1 MKENNRFKILFRKYI
16 RDEYSSSE
24 LDEFFKLL
32 DKLPENSIVFENEF
46 IENEINKTSQEKL
59 PAQKAKYIFEK
70 VNLKKRSY
78 KKKRQFKIHKIA
90 AVFLALIVG
99 GILISLLEKNN
110 SVVDP
115 NSNYVIIK
123 KANGEREILEDN
135 EDAHILSETGDTIGV
150 KKGNKI
156 EYTRENESLVYNT
169 LYVPNGKK
177 IELSL
182 ADGSQIFLNSGS
194 SIRYPLSFSS
204 SDKRRVELEGE
215 AYFKVAKD
223 SLKPFIV
230 NSSEINVQ
238 VLGTSFNFNAYKENK
253 DIEVVLVEGLI
264 AMYTEKDQFRGDK
277 TQLLRPGYKG
287 SYSSAGGVV
296 KTAVDTD
303 LYTSWRS
310 GELIYRNKTLEQIFM
325 SLERSFDVKIKNQN
339 NTLSGQIINAN
350 FGSESIENIIEYL
363 NNMYE
368 FKYTIKDDVIIIE

>member
-1 MKENNRFKILFRKYI
+1 M
-16 RDEYSSSE
+16 
-24 LDEFFKLL
+24 L
-32 DKLPENSIVFENEF
+32 DKLPENSSVFENEF

-78 KKKRQFKIHKIA
+78 KKKRQVKIYKIA
-90 AVFLALIVG
+90 AVFLALIIG

-123 KANGEREILEDN
+123 KANGQREILEDN
-135 EDAHILSETGDTIGV
+135 EDAHILSESGDTIGV

-156 EYTRENESLVYNT
+156 EYIRENESLVYNT

-204 SDKRRVELEGE
+204 SDKRRIELEGE

-230 NSSEINVQ
+230 NSSDVNVQ

-264 AMYTEKDQFRGDK
+264 AMYTEKDQFRGDS

-287 SYSSAGGVV
+287 SYSSTDGVV

-325 SLERSFDVKIKNQN
+325 SLERSFDVKIKSHN
-339 NTLSGQIINAN
+339 NTLSGERINAN
-350 FGSESIENIIEYL
+350 FGSESIENIMEYL
-363 NNMYE
+363 NNMYQ

>member
-32 DKLPENSIVFENEF
+32 DKLPENSSVFENEF

-230 NSSEINVQ
+230 NSSGINVQ

-339 NTLSGQIINAN
+339 NTLSGKIINAN

>member
-1 MKENNRFKILFRKYI
+1 MKENNRFRILFRKYI

-32 DKLPENSIVFENEF
+32 DKLPENSSVFENEF

-78 KKKRQFKIHKIA
+78 KKKRQVKIYKIA
-90 AVFLALIVG
+90 AVFLALIIG

-123 KANGEREILEDN
+123 KANGQREILEDN
-135 EDAHILSETGDTIGV
+135 EDAHILSESGDTIGV

-156 EYTRENESLVYNT
+156 EYIRENESLVYNT

-204 SDKRRVELEGE
+204 SDKRRIELEGE

-230 NSSEINVQ
+230 NSSDINVQ

-264 AMYTEKDQFRGDK
+264 AMYTEKDQFRGDS

-287 SYSSAGGVV
+287 SYSSTDGVV

-310 GELIYRNKTLEQIFM
+310 GELIYRHKTLEQIFM
-325 SLERSFDVKIKNQN
+325 SLERSFDVKIKSQN
-339 NTLSGQIINAN
+339 NTLPSERINAN
-350 FGSESIENIIEYL
+350 FGSESIENIMEYL
-363 NNMYE
+363 NNMYQ

>member
-32 DKLPENSIVFENEF
+32 DKLPENSSVFENEF

-230 NSSEINVQ
+230 NSSDINVQ

>member
-1 MKENNRFKILFRKYI
+1 MKENNRFRILFRKYI

-32 DKLPENSIVFENEF
+32 DKLPENSSVFENEF

-78 KKKRQFKIHKIA
+78 KKKRQVKIYKIA
-90 AVFLALIVG
+90 AVFLALIIG

-123 KANGEREILEDN
+123 KANGQREILEDN
-135 EDAHILSETGDTIGV
+135 EDAHILSESGDTIGV

-156 EYTRENESLVYNT
+156 EYTRENKSLVYNT

-204 SDKRRVELEGE
+204 SDKRRIELEGE

-230 NSSEINVQ
+230 NSSDINVQ

-264 AMYTEKDQFRGDK
+264 AMYTEKDQFRGDS

-287 SYSSAGGVV
+287 SYLSTDGVV

-310 GELIYRNKTLEQIFM
+310 GELIYRHKTLEQIFM
-325 SLERSFDVKIKNQN
+325 SLERSFDVKIKSQN
-339 NTLSGQIINAN
+339 NTLSGERINAN
-350 FGSESIENIIEYL
+350 FGSESIENIMEYL
-363 NNMYE
+363 NNLYQ